1 MDVKQR
7 GRVAC
12 PHCKIP
18 KRGGTR
24 EAEARERPADL
35 LPAPASVQAAGAAR
49 VRARLPA
56 GTDLASLGL

>member
-35 LPAPASVQAAGAAR
+35 LPAPVQAAGAAR